1 MDTIPTH
8 DECIQFLKDA
18 EATPELIAHLEAVTK
33 MALEI
38 GELIMGTNMEL
49 VEAGALL
56 HDIGRTKSN
65 EIDHA
70 VVGAQIAEELE
81 LPEPVQKV
89 ILYHIGAGITE
100 EDAEELGLPEGSY
113 IPQSLEEK
121 IVAHADNLIEK
132 TERAFVEDM
141 IKELIDMEEYRI
153 ARRLIN
159 LHNKLSELAGID
171 IDQLGVPKPE

>member
-18 EATPELIAHLEAVTK
+18 GATQELIDHVEAVAELA
-33 MALEI
+33 MLI
-38 GELIMGTNMEL
+38 GELIMGTNMEQ

-56 HDIGRTKSN
+56 HDIGRTKTQ

-70 VVGAQIAEELE
+70 VVGSQIAEELE
-81 LPEPVQKV
+81 LPEEIVK
-89 ILYHIGAGITE
+89 IIRNHIGAGITE

-113 IPQSLEEK
+113 IPQSVEEK
-121 IVAHADNLIEK
+121 IVAHADNLIDN
-132 TERAFVEDM
+132 TERIDVEGQ
-141 IKELIDMEEYRI
+141 IKALVDNEEYRI

-159 LHNKLSELAGID
+159 LHNKLSELIGMD
-171 IDQLGVPKPE
+171 IDQLKKESEA